1 METVGEILK
10 YMEEL
15 APYELAENW
24 DNVGLLCGDR
34 EQEVYSVVCSLD
46 VTREVIGEAKEKGAG
61 LIVAH
66 HPVIFTSVSSVTEDD
81 RTGRILRE
89 AICGGI
95 SLICMHTNLD
105 CANGGV
111 NDALAAALSIKNVV
125 NMEAGENGML
135 GRVGDLP
142 QELSPEKFAAY
153 VKEHL
158 WAGGVRFCDGRHPVR
173 RVAVGGGACGKL
185 MDQAIS
191 KGADAFVIGD
201 SSYDLMQK
209 AESLGLTL
217 VDAGHFP
224 TENTVVPV
232 IAEKLGAAF
241 PSVEVWVSEKHA
253 DCIKFV

>member
-1 METVGEILK
+1 MVTVGEILK

-15 APYELAENW
+15 APYELAESW

-34 EQEVYSVVCSLD
+34 EQEVDSVVCALD
-46 VTREVIGEAKEKGAG
+46 VTIDVIREAKEKGAS

-66 HPVIFTSVSSVTEDD
+66 HPAIFTSVSRVTEDD
-81 RTGRILRE
+81 RTGKILRE
-89 AICGGI
+89 AIRGGI

-111 NDALAAALSIKNVV
+111 NDALAAALSLTNVV
-125 NMEAGENGML
+125 NMEAGENRML
-135 GRVGDLP
+135 GRVGDLS
-142 QELSPEKFAAY
+142 QELSPEKFAAF
-153 VKEHL
+153 VKERL
-158 WAGGVRFCDGRHPVR
+158 LAGGVRFCNGRHPVR

-185 MDQAIS
+185 MDQAIE

-224 TENTVVPV
+224 TENTVVPG
-232 IAEKLGAAF
+232 IAKKLESAF
-241 PSVEVWVSEKHA
+241 PSVKAWVSEKHA